1 MFINFIIVSLYNY
14 KTSQNF
20 ILQIYFN
27 IKADTHVYK
36 YISHSDKILYYILYI
51 SIVHAARRGNPG
63 ATGKLY
69 IYRVSFNHFR
79 CLVRLCLTFFIK
91 TAILFLSG
99 KKWRGL
105 TPQDRRPYVE
115 EAERLRVIHMQEH
128 PNYKYRPRR
137 RKHAKRTPGA
147 PSSPPSAT
155 NAAGNR
161 SNPTGPTIHH
171 SM

>member
-1 MFINFIIVSLYNY
+1 MFLIRHELVVIMDSFI
-14 KTSQNF
+14 T
-20 ILQIYFN
+20 
-27 IKADTHVYK
+27 
-36 YISHSDKILYYILYI
+36 
-51 SIVHAARRGNPG
+51 
-63 ATGKLY
+63 
-69 IYRVSFNHFR
+69 
-79 CLVRLCLTFFIK
+79 
-91 TAILFLSG
+91 G

-137 RKHAKRTPGA
+137 RKHAKRAPGA

-155 NAAGNR
+155 NTAVNR
-161 SNPTGPTIHH
+161 SNPGGTTIHH

>member
-1 MFINFIIVSLYNY
+1 MRHRQF
-14 KTSQNF
+14 QNEMVR
-20 ILQIYFN
+20 I
-27 IKADTHVYK
+27 
-36 YISHSDKILYYILYI
+36 ILYI
-51 SIVHAARRGNPG
+51 PCVAF
-63 ATGKLY
+63 Y
-69 IYRVSFNHFR
+69 
-79 CLVRLCLTFFIK
+79 
-91 TAILFLSG
+91 ILFCTCFALLVSLILSVSQSLPDVALFGLVTG

-155 NAAGNR
+155 NTVSNR
-161 SNPTGPTIHH
+161 SNPTGPAIHH

>member
-1 MFINFIIVSLYNY
+1 MRRRRFQENDGKNPRYISRVSLQ
-14 KTSQNF
+14 T
-20 ILQIYFN
+20 LC
-27 IKADTHVYK
+27 
-36 YISHSDKILYYILYI
+36 
-51 SIVHAARRGNPG
+51 ARR
-63 ATGKLY
+63 
-69 IYRVSFNHFR
+69 RVSIR
-79 CLVRLCLTFFIK
+79 SVSYK
-91 TAILFLSG
+91 LFLFSPFSVAVFCVSLIFISGLSVRASSG

-155 NAAGNR
+155 NTAGNR
-161 SNPTGPTIHH
+161 SNPAGPTIHH

>member
-1 MFINFIIVSLYNY
+1 MPHIVCFISFIIIPCMPFVVRFFLLFSFC
-14 KTSQNF
+14 F
-20 ILQIYFN
+20 IFLSFF
-27 IKADTHVYK
+27 
-36 YISHSDKILYYILYI
+36 LL
-51 SIVHAARRGNPG
+51 
-63 ATGKLY
+63 LFFFFFFFEE
-69 IYRVSFNHFR
+69 VSFDFP
-79 CLVRLCLTFFIK
+79 
-91 TAILFLSG
+91 G

-155 NAAGNR
+155 NTVGNR
-161 SNPTGPTIHH
+161 SNPAGPIHH